1 MAGPAAQD
9 DIGGQYEVTASYL
22 DTMVMEAITYR
33 MLNVSGDDVLDV
45 VIGFGTGADG

>member
-1 MAGPAAQD
+1 
-9 DIGGQYEVTASYL
+9 
-22 DTMVMEAITYR
+22 MVMEAITYR